1 MTLASYSTTRLTLSP
16 ASRLGPEVERMTL
29 FSWRLYVTR
38 RNSSLSLE
46 PSCFL
51 VTTPVR
57 FLMSMVKMLRGM
69 SSTGPCVTSSSICNQ
84 DLRRS

>member
-1 MTLASYSTTRLTLSP
+1 M
-16 ASRLGPEVERMTL
+16 
-29 FSWRLYVTR
+29 TR
-38 RNSSLSLE
+38 RNSRLSLE

-69 SSTGPCVTSSSICNQ
+69 SSTGPCVTSSSIYNR
-84 DLRRS
+84 DLRIEAKILRVVFTSAAPVKLMVWLFVARSGTMLML